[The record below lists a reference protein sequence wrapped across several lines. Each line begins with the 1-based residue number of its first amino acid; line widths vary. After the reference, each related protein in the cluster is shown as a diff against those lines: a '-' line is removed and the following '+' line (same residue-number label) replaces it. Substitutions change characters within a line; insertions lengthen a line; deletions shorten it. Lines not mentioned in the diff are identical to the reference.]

1 MNRETGSDC
10 AFSELLV
17 GAKCI
22 GSRGSMPDRARGA
35 YIVLPI
41 LPSWWEW
48 KTLPRVPSSP
58 RLIPGYSDAYCSFFA
73 LYCSTTDSANDAASH
88 L

>member
-41 LPSWWEW
+41 LPSWWDNGKPFPECPPPQDLFLA
-48 KTLPRVPSSP
+48 TPMHIVLFRII
-58 RLIPGYSDAYCSFFA
+58 L
-73 LYCSTTDSANDAASH
+73 
-88 L
+88 